1 MQRNRMELHKK
12 GQKTPWKTTTIIFSK
27 CGELPLIDRY
37 TARYQVHNFRMPAIM
52 SMPRRIYLMNES
64 QHLVVIIPN
73 ISHNPK
79 RNQNGAETITTGLT
93 EEGRKVSGG
102 DSGGIQERLVCVDG
116 RVLGEAS
123 GRVT

>member
-1 MQRNRMELHKK
+1 
-12 GQKTPWKTTTIIFSK
+12 
-27 CGELPLIDRY
+27 
-37 TARYQVHNFRMPAIM
+37 M
-52 SMPRRIYLMNES
+52 SMSRRIYLMNES

-79 RNQNGAETITTGLT
+79 RNQNGAETITRGLT
-93 EEGRKVSGG
+93 EEVRKVSGG

-116 RVLGEAS
+116 RVLDEAL

>member
-1 MQRNRMELHKK
+1 
-12 GQKTPWKTTTIIFSK
+12 
-27 CGELPLIDRY
+27 
-37 TARYQVHNFRMPAIM
+37 
-52 SMPRRIYLMNES
+52 MNENK
-64 QHLVVIIPN
+64 HFVGITPN

-93 EEGRKVSGG
+93 EEVRKVSGG

-116 RVLGEAS
+116 RLFDEAF